1 MQALIAELQKPL
13 YAGMTE
19 VQAAAELNAVDKT
32 EVYSR
37 FGSFRTLANLL
48 TETEYAPLKTALTAA
63 AQQSAVVA
71 DMIEMLKLPGDEQGS
86 GGGIDF
92 GAASVRAKIDAMQSA
107 LATAIGGENAAAD
120 AAALCAKVK
129 GYAERTTSTAAML
142 GLGNA
147 TENDVHNARAV
158 A

>member
-13 YAGMTE
+13 YAEMSE
-19 VQAAAELNAVDKT
+19 AQAAAELNAVNKT

-48 TETEYAPLKTALTAA
+48 TETEYAALKTVLTAA

-71 DMIEMLKLPGDEQGS
+71 DTIEMLTLPGDEQGN

-92 GAASVRAKIDAMQSA
+92 GAATVRAKIDAMQSA
-107 LATAIGGENAAAD
+107 LATAIGGETAAAD
-120 AAALCAKVK
+120 AATLCAKVK

-142 GLGNA
+142 KLGNV
-147 TENDVHNARAV
+147 TENDVHNARANT
-158 A
+158 